1 MTKETKKRY
10 YLLTHRPICNKD
22 FSDWIEKDILKI
34 YPDNI
39 EEAVIICNTIADYEM
54 HFFNNN
60 EKRGILDGVQELY
73 YLDTTL
79 KKNELPVELRCWKK
93 WTDERGRDIRGYISY
108 LNWSKIAE
116 ERGIQIEGV
125 SKNDKTIFQRL
136 FNWISLQIKPKA

>member
-1 MTKETKKRY
+1 MKVKNKRY

-22 FSDWIEKDILKI
+22 FSDWIEPNIFKV

-39 EEAVIICNTIADYEM
+39 DEAITICNTIADYEM
-54 HFFNNN
+54 HFFSN

-73 YLDTTL
+73 YIDTDL
-79 KKNELPVELRCWKK
+79 KKNELPTELRCWKK
-93 WTDERGRDIRGYISY
+93 WKDDRGRDIRGHITY

-116 ERGIQIEGV
+116 ERGINIEGV
-125 SKNDKTIFQRL
+125 SRNDKTIFQRL